1 MSPSHAAKP
10 ERNVFSGLKSR
21 LGFSNDSYEQYS
33 DEEYGGGYEEFEE
46 YGEGYDAEV
55 DDAGSQG
62 SASYGSS
69 YSSSYDPS
77 SRMSYTSRRSSGVS
91 SPPLVSFNDVKARTQ
106 LPDSLLRDPL
116 ATRPSYSSDRTM
128 VEASNLHHPSSPN
141 GRAAAA
147 ASQNSTTGTERST
160 RSDVTGQ
167 ASSSSSTA
175 ASSASLSYDPYDA
188 YAGRSAGSHI
198 PSRSLKII
206 RPLQYGDV
214 ESVAK
219 AIKAGDAVILALA
232 STPEALAKRVLDFS
246 FGVASALDAS
256 VDCVSAK
263 VFAITRNGALTQ
275 AEKTNLKNQ
284 GIL

>member
-55 DDAGSQG
+55 DDVGSQG

-69 YSSSYDPS
+69 YSSPYDPS

-147 ASQNSTTGTERST
+147 ASQNSATGTERSI

-175 ASSASLSYDPYDA
+175 ASSASSSYDPYDA

>member
-1 MSPSHAAKP
+1 MHA
-10 ERNVFSGLKSR
+10 
-21 LGFSNDSYEQYS
+21 
-33 DEEYGGGYEEFEE
+33 
-46 YGEGYDAEV
+46 
-55 DDAGSQG
+55 
-62 SASYGSS
+62 
-69 YSSSYDPS
+69 
-77 SRMSYTSRRSSGVS
+77 
-91 SPPLVSFNDVKARTQ
+91 
-106 LPDSLLRDPL
+106 LRQ
-116 ATRPSYSSDRTM
+116 M
-128 VEASNLHHPSSPN
+128 QNLHHPSSPN

-147 ASQNSTTGTERST
+147 ASQNGADATDRSARADVSTAVS
-160 RSDVTGQ
+160 
-167 ASSSSSTA
+167 ASSGTSAATA
-175 ASSASLSYDPYDA
+175 YDPYDA

-219 AIKAGDAVILALA
+219 AIKAGDAVILALTA
-232 STPEALAKRVLDFS
+232 TPEALAKRVLDFS

>member
-147 ASQNSTTGTERST
+147 ASQNSATGTERSI

-167 ASSSSSTA
+167 ASSSSSTV
-175 ASSASLSYDPYDA
+175 ASSASSSYDPYDA

>member
-10 ERNVFSGLKSR
+10 DRNVFSGLKSR

-46 YGEGYDAEV
+46 YGESYDGGL
-55 DDAGSQG
+55 DQG
-62 SASYGSS
+62 SGYSYGSGSGASLNSGS
-69 YSSSYDPS
+69 YSSAYDPA
-77 SRMSYTSRRSSGVS
+77 SRVSYTSRRAGGVS
-91 SPPLVSFNDVKARTQ
+91 SPPLVSLDDVKARTQ
-106 LPDSLLRDPL
+106 IPDSLSRDPL
-116 ATRPSYSSDRTM
+116 ASRVSYSSDRTM
-128 VEASNLHHPSSPN
+128 VESSNLHHPSSPS

-147 ASQNSTTGTERST
+147 ASQSGS
-160 RSDVTGQ
+160 G
-167 ASSSSSTA
+167 
-175 ASSASLSYDPYDA
+175 ASLSSVRSDLGASENSSSGYDPYDA

-206 RPLQYGDV
+206 RPQQYGDV

-219 AIKAGDAVILALA
+219 AVKAGDAVILALS
-232 STPEALAKRVLDFS
+232 STPESLAKRVLDFS

-275 AEKTNLKNQ
+275 AEKTNLQKQ

>member
-46 YGEGYDAEV
+46 YGEEYEAEAESVSGY
-55 DDAGSQG
+55 GST
-62 SASYGSS
+62 SYG
-69 YSSSYDPS
+69 SSYDPS
-77 SRMSYTSRRSSGVS
+77 SRMSYTSRRTTGVS
-91 SPPLVSFNDVKARTQ
+91 TPPLVSLHDVKARTQ
-106 LPDSLLRDPL
+106 LPDSLMRDPL

-147 ASQNSTTGTERST
+147 ASQSTASGSERSS
-160 RSDVTGQ
+160 RSDV
-167 ASSSSSTA
+167 STSVA
-175 ASSASLSYDPYDA
+175 ASTPMVSTPAPSSYDPYDA

-198 PSRSLKII
+198 PSRSLKVI
-206 RPLQYGDV
+206 RPQQYGDV

>member
-147 ASQNSTTGTERST
+147 ASQNSTTGAERSI

-167 ASSSSSTA
+167 ASSSSSTV
-175 ASSASLSYDPYDA
+175 ASSASSSYDPYDA

>member
-1 MSPSHAAKP
+1 M
-10 ERNVFSGLKSR
+10 FSGLKSR
-21 LGFSNDSYEQYS
+21 LGFSNDTYEQYS
-33 DEEYGGGYEEFEE
+33 DEEYGEGYEEFEE
-46 YGEGYDAEV
+46 YGESYETEADRGSFG
-55 DDAGSQG
+55 AGGASG
-62 SASYGSS
+62 SYGGSYGSTYDPAARVS
-69 YSSSYDPS
+69 YSS
-77 SRMSYTSRRSSGVS
+77 RRAGVS
-91 SPPLVSFNDVKARTQ
+91 SPPLVSFSDVKARTQ
-106 LPDSLLRDPL
+106 VPDSLMRDPL
-116 ATRPSYSSDRTM
+116 ATRPTYSSDRTM

-147 ASQNSTTGTERST
+147 ASQNGGEGTERSN
-160 RSDVTGQ
+160 RMDFG
-167 ASSSSSTA
+167 ASGSASSTA
-175 ASSASLSYDPYDA
+175 SSAASTGVAASSGYDPYDA

-206 RPLQYGDV
+206 RPVQYGDV

-232 STPEALAKRVLDFS
+232 ATPEALAKRVLDFS